1 MPVDGFDAQNSAKQ
15 PVLWRR
21 PPLPPPEGHW
31 LARGLRAL
39 LIERRLPYRMSVA
52 VDRLCNRIGWRH
64 KTTTAG
70 GIRVRVRR
78 QTCDE
83 DFVRHILIEHDYT
96 PPGFEIGE
104 SDVVVDVGGNIG
116 TFALHAAQRAPRGK
130 VLTFEPNSENYEL
143 LLRNVALNNATNV
156 VPARA
161 ALSGKRGQLR
171 LFTNRGGGGF
181 HSVLQGRAPDQA
193 DFETVDALS
202 LRDVF
207 DDHRIERCAFLKLD
221 CEGAEYDIL
230 ENLPDEYF
238 ARIDKIVMEYHVTGL
253 AEENHADADRLVA
266 KLERLG
272 FQIEDY
278 RAFVGFDCGFIRA
291 RRR

>member
-1 MPVDGFDAQNSAKQ
+1 M
-15 PVLWRR
+15 
-21 PPLPPPEGHW
+21 
-31 LARGLRAL
+31 
-39 LIERRLPYRMSVA
+39 A
-52 VDRLCNRIGWRH
+52 VDRLCNQIGWRL
-64 KTTTAG
+64 KTTTAD
-70 GIRVRVRR
+70 GIRMRVRR

-83 DFVRHILIEHDYT
+83 DFVRHILVEHDYT

-104 SDVVVDVGGNIG
+104 SDVVIDVGGNIG
-116 TFALHAAQRAPRGK
+116 TFALHAAQRARRGT
-130 VLTFEPNSENYEL
+130 VFTFEPNSENYDL
-143 LLRNVALNNATNV
+143 LLQNIKLNNATNI

-161 ALSGKRGQLR
+161 ALSGTPGRLK

-181 HSVLQGRAPDQA
+181 HSVLQGRAVDQT
-193 DFETVDALS
+193 DFETVDTLA

-207 DDHRIERCAFLKLD
+207 DDHAIERCGFLKLD

-238 ARIDKIVMEYHVTGL
+238 ARIDKLIMEYHVNGL
-253 AEENHADADRLVA
+253 AEEDHADADRLA
-266 KLERLG
+266 ARLERLG
-272 FQIEDY
+272 FEIEDY